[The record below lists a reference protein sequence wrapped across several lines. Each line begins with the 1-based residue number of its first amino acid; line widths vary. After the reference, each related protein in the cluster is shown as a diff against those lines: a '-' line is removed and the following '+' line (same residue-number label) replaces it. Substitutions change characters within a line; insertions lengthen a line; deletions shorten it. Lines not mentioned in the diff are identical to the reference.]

1 MSLLEKAHS
10 RDIDRRRRISDSR
23 LADKKKYMGPK
34 RFETLVRRSEITIE
48 TMTVTRIRRVTANF
62 VNDDPLTDAISEI
75 VSATNEPPIL
85 LDPEGNEY
93 EK

>member
-1 MSLLEKAHS
+1 
-10 RDIDRRRRISDSR
+10 
-23 LADKKKYMGPK
+23 MGPK

-48 TMTVTRIRRVTANF
+48 IMTVTRIRRVAANF